1 MKRQKDTLK
10 YLDEWIILL
19 GENGG
24 NDMQINLSDE
34 SLNVIVNSLRDS
46 KRSLKSQIDK
56 CIRIDE
62 STKAEI
68 CKNQLKDVENT
79 LSIFEEIGY

>member
-1 MKRQKDTLK
+1 M
-10 YLDEWIILL
+10 I
-19 GENGG
+19 GE

-34 SLNVIVNSLRDS
+34 SVNVIVNSLRDS

-56 CIRIDE
+56 WIRINE
-62 STKAEI
+62 PTKEEI

>member
-1 MKRQKDTLK
+1 M
-10 YLDEWIILL
+10 I
-19 GENGG
+19 GE

-34 SLNVIVNSLRDS
+34 SVNVIVNSLRDS

-56 CIRIDE
+56 WIRINE
-62 STKAEI
+62 STKEEI